1 MIWLLAVGVGQAQE
15 CPEMDIDQQA
25 ERAVVAL
32 TDADFKLAGRL
43 ADDGLS
49 ALSCAKRVVD
59 GEDLATLWQVKGAVA
74 VYTGQTTQGEQWMAQ
89 AAAVNPYWF
98 NERLGAP
105 VQEVWTAQVEALAN
119 PANLTVWPLPDGSTL
134 YVDGRPQQQ
143 AKLELFAG
151 KHLVQVAEGAEV
163 LYAEEVTLS
172 ASETSRVETGL
183 AEPTL
188 DAPPRWP
195 WLVAGGAGLA
205 GAGVSYGIA
214 YGLNDDMV
222 AAADAADPD
231 RLAGLRQQQVT
242 WGYIAAPAFAVVG
255 LGTASYGLVRRQRA
269 IEKMEA
275 ERTE

>member
-74 VYTGQTTQGEQWMAQ
+74 VYTGQTTQGEEWMAQ

-119 PANLTVWPLPDGSTL
+119 PASLTVWPLPDGSTL
-134 YVDGRPQQQ
+134 YVDGRPQRQ

-151 KHLVQVAEGAEV
+151 THLVQVAEGAEV

-172 ASETSRVETGL
+172 ASQIGRASCRERV
-183 AEPTL
+183 
-188 DAPPRWP
+188 
-195 WLVAGGAGLA
+195 
-205 GAGVSYGIA
+205 
-214 YGLNDDMV
+214 
-222 AAADAADPD
+222 
-231 RLAGLRQQQVT
+231 
-242 WGYIAAPAFAVVG
+242 
-255 LGTASYGLVRRQRA
+255 
-269 IEKMEA
+269 
-275 ERTE
+275 